1 MHNAC
6 MTVITIRNVPDDL
19 SATLRHRAADRG
31 QSLQQFLLR
40 ELTAIAER
48 SPVEDALRHVLAL
61 HLADAPTDVDTAEIV
76 SAIEQAREERAATV
90 LRVDGGY

>member
-19 SATLRHRAADRG
+19 SATLRVRAAERG

-40 ELTAIAER
+40 ELAAIAER
-48 SPVEDALRHVLAL
+48 SPVEDALREVLTL
-61 HLADAPTDVDTAEIV
+61 HLADEPADVDTAEIV
-76 SAIEQAREERAATV
+76 RAIDQAREERTAA
-90 LRVDGGY
+90 LLGSDGRG

>member
-40 ELTAIAER
+40 ELAAIAER
-48 SPVEDALRHVLAL
+48 SPVEDALRQVLAL
-61 HLADAPTDVDTAEIV
+61 HIADAPTAVDTAEIV
-76 SAIEQAREERAATV
+76 SAIDRAREERTATM
-90 LRVDGGY
+90 LHSDGGD